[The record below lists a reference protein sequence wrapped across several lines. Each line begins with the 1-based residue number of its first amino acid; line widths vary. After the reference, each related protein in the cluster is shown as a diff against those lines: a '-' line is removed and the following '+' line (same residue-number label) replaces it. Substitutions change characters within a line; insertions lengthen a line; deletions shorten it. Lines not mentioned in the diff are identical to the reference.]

1 MGIPEII
8 LIGVG
13 LAMDCFAVCIS
24 CSLVQ
29 RDIKTSEALKIAFFF
44 GFFQAIMPVAGWLLG
59 LTFKDLIADF
69 DHWIAFGILG
79 AIGLKMIIE
88 AFKKENKQE
97 LNITKFWVL
106 ISLSVATSI
115 DAMIVGISFAFL
127 ELNILLTVSIIG
139 FVTFIISLAGI
150 YLGKKFTFISGKKA
164 EIIGGIVLIG
174 IGIKILIEHLNA

>member
-29 RDIKTSEALKIAFFF
+29 KDIKTSYALKIAASF
-44 GFFQAIMPVAGWLLG
+44 GFFQAIMPVLGWLLG

-69 DHWIAFGILG
+69 DHWIAFGILS
-79 AIGLKMIIE
+79 AIGLKMFVE

-97 LNITKFWVL
+97 LNITSFWVL

-127 ELNILLTVSIIG
+127 ELNMLLTVSIIG
-139 FVTFIISLAGI
+139 LVTFMISLIGI

-164 EIIGGIVLIG
+164 EIIGGLVLIG
-174 IGIKILIEHLNA
+174 IGIKILIEHLNS

>member
-29 RDIKTSEALKIAFFF
+29 KDIKTSDALKIAASF
-44 GFFQAIMPVAGWLLG
+44 GFFQAIMPVLGWLLG
-59 LTFKDLIADF
+59 LTFKDLIAGF

-79 AIGLKMIIE
+79 AIGLKMFIE
-88 AFKKENKQE
+88 AFKKDNKQE
-97 LNITKFWVL
+97 LNITRFWVL

-115 DAMIVGISFAFL
+115 DAMIVGITFAFL

-139 FVTFIISLAGI
+139 LVTFMISMIGI
-150 YLGKKFTFISGKKA
+150 YLGKKVTFINGKKA
-164 EIIGGIVLIG
+164 EIIGGLVLIG

>member
-29 RDIKTSEALKIAFFF
+29 KDIKTSDALKIAASF
-44 GFFQAIMPVAGWLLG
+44 GFFQAIMPVLGWLLG
-59 LTFKDLIADF
+59 LTFKDLIAGF

-79 AIGLKMIIE
+79 AIGLKMFFE
-88 AFKKENKQE
+88 AFKKDNKQE

-115 DAMIVGISFAFL
+115 DAMIVGITFAFL

-139 FVTFIISLAGI
+139 VVTFMISMIGI
-150 YLGKKFTFISGKKA
+150 YLGKKVTFINGKKA
-164 EIIGGIVLIG
+164 EIIGGLVLIG